1 MFNRLRF
8 AGPFL
13 VLVAAAL
20 CGCHSAPTVAP
31 VPSPPVVSAP
41 PGQTTA
47 STPAPTSE
55 PTPIKDAL
63 TGLLAQSGS
72 SPFPK
77 GTQLK
82 SVSVKDGVATLD
94 FSKEFNAL
102 ANNGD
107 TTESLAQKS
116 LCAALAK
123 FPEVQ
128 KMHVTVE
135 GKPFDSQNTDWTTPF
150 PVRDNAKSAGGEGQ
164 GGGQ

>member
-1 MFNRLRF
+1 MSNRLRF
-8 AGPFL
+8 AGPCL

-20 CGCHSAPTVAP
+20 CGCHRAPTAGP
-31 VPSPPVVSAP
+31 VLSPPVVSAP
-41 PGQTTA
+41 PVLPTTSGPA
-47 STPAPTSE
+47 STPEA
-55 PTPIKDAL
+55 TPIKDAL
-63 TGLLAQSGS
+63 TGLLTKSGS

-82 SVSVKDGVATLD
+82 SVSVKDGIATLD

-116 LCAALAK
+116 LRAALAN

-128 KMHVTVE
+128 KMRVTVE

-150 PVRDNAKSAGGEGQ
+150 PVRDDAKSAGGEGQ